1 MELPPAL
8 RHAVDQ
14 ALAHVAARDLAAAAR
29 VLSGRYRGEV
39 RDGAMH
45 IAGDLA
51 ARAYL
56 ATRLPATYAAVS
68 AAFAAVAQARPD
80 FTPRAMLDIGAGPG
94 TALWAA
100 AQIWPV
106 EDAVLIET
114 SAAMRDWGET
124 LAAQAGV
131 ARVAWRDADVAAGL
145 PQGEPRALVVIA
157 YVLNELAPRVADRL
171 IAESWTAAGDTLV
184 VVEPG
189 TPAGWARILR
199 ARDMLLAAGAHP
211 LAPCPHVSACPLS
224 APDWCHFSKRVA
236 RVRAHRLAKG
246 ADVPWED
253 EKFSYVA
260 VSRRPGAAVAARV
273 IGPPRAASGRVRL
286 KLCRRDG
293 GAGDTLLTRRDG
305 EAYRIARRLVWG
317 DALPEDARST
327 GAGQP

>member
-14 ALAHVAARDLAAAAR
+14 ALAHVAVRDLAAAAR
-29 VLSGRYRGEV
+29 VLSERYRGEV

-45 IAGDLA
+45 VAGDLA

-68 AAFAAVAQARPD
+68 AAFAAVTQARPD
-80 FTPRAMLDIGAGPG
+80 YAPRAMLDIGSGPG
-94 TALWAA
+94 TVLWAA

-106 EDAVLIET
+106 ADAVLIEK
-114 SAAMRDWGET
+114 SEAMRGWGER
-124 LAAQAGV
+124 LAAQAPV
-131 ARVAWRDADVAAGL
+131 ARIAWRDADIADGL
-145 PQGEPRALVVIA
+145 PSGEAHELVVIA
-157 YVLNELAPRVADRL
+157 YVLNELAPQAADRL
-171 IAESWTAAGDTLV
+171 IAESWAATADTLV

-199 ARDMLLAAGAHP
+199 ARDMLLAAGAYP
-211 LAPCPHVSACPLS
+211 LAPCPHSSACPLS

-236 RVRAHRLAKG
+236 RARAHRLAKG

-253 EKFSYVA
+253 EKYSYVA
-260 VSRRPGAAVAARV
+260 VSRQPGLAAAARV
-273 IGPPRAASGRVRL
+273 IGPPKAARGRVRL

-293 GAGDTLLTRRDG
+293 TAEETLLTRREG
-305 EAYRIARRLVWG
+305 AAYRIARRLVWG
-317 DALPEDARST
+317 DALPADAE
-327 GAGQP
+327 QP

>member
-29 VLSGRYRGEV
+29 ALSDRYRGEV

-68 AAFAAVAQARPD
+68 AAFEAVAQARPD
-80 FTPRAMLDIGAGPG
+80 FAPRAMLDIGAGPG

-106 EDAVLIET
+106 EDAVLIEK
-114 SAAMRDWGET
+114 SGAIRAWGER
-124 LAAQAGV
+124 LAAQAPV
-131 ARVAWRDADVAAGL
+131 ARVAWREADIAAGL
-145 PQGEPRALVVIA
+145 SPGEARDLVVIA
-157 YVLNELAPRVADRL
+157 YVLNELAPQAADRL
-171 IAESWTAAGDTLV
+171 IAESWAATADTLV

-199 ARDMLLAAGAHP
+199 ARNMLLAIGARP
-211 LAPCPHVSACPLS
+211 LAPCPHSFRCPLS

-236 RVRAHRLAKG
+236 RARAHRLAKG

-253 EKFSYVA
+253 EKYSYLA
-260 VSRRPGAAVAARV
+260 VSRRPGLAAAARV
-273 IGPPRAASGRVRL
+273 IGSPKAASGRVRL

-293 GAGDTLLTRRDG
+293 AMAETLLTRRDG
-305 EAYRIARRLVWG
+305 EAYRIARRLGWG
-317 DALPEDARST
+317 DALPVDAE
-327 GAGQP
+327 QP